1 MHNNISDIKFEKR
14 QGFYKKLPLKTKILS
29 AMIHFTPKFDVMH
42 LPMWNS
48 QFFEFVHNCGK

>member
-14 QGFYKKLPLKTKILS
+14 QGFYQKLPLKTKILS

-42 LPMWNS
+42 LPM
-48 QFFEFVHNCGK
+48 